1 MKLLRIFC
9 MKFINYSLLFLFLF
23 KSYSQQLNCEVI
35 VNSSLINQTEK
46 QIFTN
51 LERNIESYL
60 NTNDWD
66 DQSLQNFQK
75 IDCTLIITVLN
86 YSDNIFNCN
95 FEIKSFRPVYNS
107 DYSTNILL
115 FKDNGVSFNYE
126 SNQYILRSENRFES
140 DLASILEFYAN
151 IIIGL
156 DKDSF
161 ALDSGKLNFL
171 NSKKILDF
179 ASSNSQSNMWSQ
191 NYNNGRINKYWLVE
205 NLISPNY
212 STIKE
217 IFYEY
222 HRNGLDIIIED
233 KERALETI
241 SETIAKFNLINRL
254 RPN

>member
-9 MKFINYSLLFLFLF
+9 MKFIKYSLLFFFLF

-171 NSKKILDF
+171 SLIFIVNNFFVLSE
-179 ASSNSQSNMWSQ
+179 
-191 NYNNGRINKYWLVE
+191 YNGAVE
-205 NLISPNY
+205 
-212 STIKE
+212 ST
-217 IFYEY
+217 
-222 HRNGLDIIIED
+222 
-233 KERALETI
+233 
-241 SETIAKFNLINRL
+241 
-254 RPN
+254 

>member
-9 MKFINYSLLFLFLF
+9 MKFIKYSLLFFFLF

-179 ASSNSQSNMWSQ
+179 ASSNSQSNMWGQ
-191 NYNNGRINKYWLVE
+191 NYNN
-205 NLISPNY
+205 
-212 STIKE
+212 
-217 IFYEY
+217 
-222 HRNGLDIIIED
+222 
-233 KERALETI
+233 
-241 SETIAKFNLINRL
+241 
-254 RPN
+254 

>member
-9 MKFINYSLLFLFLF
+9 MKFIKYSLLFFFLF

-75 IDCTLIITVLN
+75 IDCTIIITVLN

-115 FKDNGVSFNYE
+115 F
-126 SNQYILRSENRFES
+126 
-140 DLASILEFYAN
+140 
-151 IIIGL
+151 
-156 DKDSF
+156 
-161 ALDSGKLNFL
+161 
-171 NSKKILDF
+171 
-179 ASSNSQSNMWSQ
+179 
-191 NYNNGRINKYWLVE
+191 
-205 NLISPNY
+205 
-212 STIKE
+212 
-217 IFYEY
+217 
-222 HRNGLDIIIED
+222 
-233 KERALETI
+233 
-241 SETIAKFNLINRL
+241 RL
-254 RPN
+254 RF